1 MKTPFFLN
9 SLNTIEQFPD
19 VSQALKDPNGLLA
32 VGGDLSPERLLQ
44 AYLQGIFP
52 WYSNNQPVMWWSP
65 DPRMVLFP
73 SELKVSRSLRR
84 VVQKGRFRV
93 TIDKVFPQ
101 VIRACAQPRDN
112 EGETWITPE
121 MEQAYIDLHQLGWAH
136 SVEAWSGT
144 ELVGGF
150 YGISIGRVFFGE
162 SMFYKEPDASK
173 VAFVVFVRQLQEWGF
188 ELIDCQMTTSHL
200 LSFGAREIARKK
212 FIDLLDKWCS
222 INTREGVWNS
232 D

>member
-9 SLNTIEQFPD
+9 SLTTIEQFPD
-19 VSQALKDPNGLLA
+19 VSHALKDPNGLLA
-32 VGGDLSPERLLQ
+32 IGGDLSPERLLQ
-44 AYLQGIFP
+44 AYQQGIFP

-65 DPRMVLFP
+65 DPRMVLYP

-84 VVQKGRFRV
+84 VVQKNSFRI
-93 TIDKVFPQ
+93 TIDKAFPQ
-101 VIRACAQPRDN
+101 VIRACAQPRDSD
-112 EGETWITPE
+112 GETWITPE
-121 MEQAYIDLHQLGWAH
+121 MEQAYIDLHQLGRAH

-144 ELVGGF
+144 ELAGGF
-150 YGISIGRVFFGE
+150 YGIAIGRVFFGE

-212 FIDLLDKWCS
+212 FIELLDKWCS
-222 INTREGVWNS
+222 INAREGVWIS